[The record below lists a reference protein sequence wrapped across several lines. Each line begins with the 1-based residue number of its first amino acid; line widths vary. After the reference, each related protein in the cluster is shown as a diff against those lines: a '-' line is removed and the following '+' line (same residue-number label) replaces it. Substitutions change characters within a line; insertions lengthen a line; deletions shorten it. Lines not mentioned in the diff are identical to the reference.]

1 MTPFSRIH
9 WQKMVEDVGVVT
21 MEILEQENCAN
32 AELMFLAALTVLM
45 QSFVDEFNLPEG
57 PTPVTPAKPEM
68 VLMKVKEDET
78 IDVFVGS

>member
-1 MTPFSRIH
+1 
-9 WQKMVEDVGVVT
+9 
-21 MEILEQENCAN
+21 
-32 AELMFLAALTVLM
+32 M

-57 PTPVTPAKPEM
+57 PTPVTPAEPEM